1 MAVIGDA
8 YIVVRALTNGFKEQV
23 QRDLNG
29 VGGLGEKAGKE
40 IGDGYRKGVSRG
52 GKLNLFSPEWFRNA
66 ELARVQ
72 FRKLAIG
79 TNFLFPAV
87 TAVLGIIGALIGG
100 LVVLVAVLG
109 QAARSAIVLVS
120 AFLAV
125 AQAAVAVKLA
135 TQGVGDAFK
144 AGLKAQEQSIDN
156 SEAQAAAARRL
167 RDARLALKRLLEEE
181 KPEALAEAR
190 ERAVL
195 AEEAAA
201 DALLSTERAQRTYNE
216 SQRRTLRALENLNK
230 VREEAAEKIQQLR
243 FQLEGGAISEK
254 RARLEF
260 EKARDSLQRVQ
271 DLPPNSRARQE
282 AELAFAQADL
292 NLRKAIDRNKDLQ
305 KEEKAATK
313 AGVEG
318 SESVVSAKQDIVD
331 AQQSEADA
339 GIAAAKAIRDAAR
352 AQQKA
357 SEAAAD
363 AAAGGRV
370 ERDLNRRIAAAREE
384 VELSQKAAAKAASG
398 GLDEYRKAMERLS
411 PEARRFVEF
420 LLENTDAFQGLRAAA
435 GRELFPKLEV
445 ALTLIISRFEELE
458 PLVQE
463 TGRILGDLS
472 LKFAD
477 AFFEGEG
484 FERLK
489 RVFADNNV
497 LLEAL
502 GNTVINLA
510 EGLLILLDNARPL
523 VQAFGDWAESTSEAW
538 KNTQILKDQNGEL
551 TTSFE
556 RIQDRISRLA
566 GVFGVYKEA
575 FGVIGEVINQPGGAG
590 DLLLTYFE
598 EASARFLN
606 FVKTGQEDGSL
617 NEFFLGV
624 TENFTLILQVL
635 GKIGAGILAIGASE
649 GFGQFLTSLLDVTD
663 TFNELGLRLSE
674 PDGVVANLG
683 IFLEEFANF
692 TNLVTDTGNLNAFF
706 FAVNESLKTINF
718 ILGTE
723 IVQAIL
729 ALVGPIIGF
738 LLGIGFIKRA
748 FLFLGRVVGGV
759 FAIFFGGGAKASAI
773 FTTLGLKLIRF
784 GIVGK
789 GLVGIIGK
797 IFIFFLKFSGPIG
810 IVLSLL
816 LAFLPTIIENWSGIV
831 GFFSGLWTSIS
842 TGITTFF
849 AGVVKFFAD
858 GFEAI
863 KAFFAPFIEFFTESF
878 SGAFD
883 IIRGIVD
890 IFVAIFQIAFVLI
903 ATVVLAAWDI
913 IKRRF
918 KQLGDFLGGIVKLIV
933 DVIKARFQV
942 IKDFVL
948 GVWNGIKD
956 GFTSFFNAIK
966 PGLDKVSGFFRTVFD
981 NIATFLKAWVNGRI
995 GLFEGFINFFVDAL
1009 NKLIGGINSINID
1022 IPKELRGLFG
1032 GASTLGFNIA
1042 PIGRVTLPRLA
1053 DGGIVTATPGGVAAI
1068 IGEGG
1073 RSERIEPL
1081 DKDGLSKRDRAI
1093 IAQLSG
1099 SGGAT
1104 INVYPSA
1111 GMNERELAELVSRKL
1126 AFELRRGAA

>member
-29 VGGLGEKAGKE
+29 VGSVGEKAGKE
-40 IGDGYRKGVSRG
+40 VGDGYRRGVSKG
-52 GKLNLFSPEWFRNA
+52 GKLDLFSPGWFRNA
-66 ELARVQ
+66 ELARLQ

-79 TNFLFPAV
+79 TNFLVPAI
-87 TAVLGIIGALIGG
+87 TAIIGIIGALIGG
-100 LVVLVAVLG
+100 LVVLIAVLG

-125 AQAAVAVKLA
+125 AQAAIAVKLA

-181 KPEALAEAR
+181 KPEALAKAR

-216 SQRRTLRALENLNK
+216 SQRRTLRALEGLNK
-230 VREEAAEKIQQLR
+230 AREEAAEKIQQLR
-243 FQLEGGAISEK
+243 FELEGGAISEK

-292 NLRKAIDRNKDLQ
+292 NLRKAIDRNKDLK
-305 KEEKAATK
+305 KEEAAATK
-313 AGVEG
+313 AGVDG
-318 SESVVSAKQDIVD
+318 SESVVSAKQDIVE
-331 AQQSEADA
+331 AQRAEADA
-339 GIAAAKAIRDAAR
+339 GIAASKAIRDAAR
-352 AQQKA
+352 AQQAA

-363 AAAGGRV
+363 AQAGGRV
-370 ERDLNRRIAAAREE
+370 ERDLNRIIAAAREE
-384 VELSQKAAAKAASG
+384 VELSEKAAARAASG

-411 PEARRFVEF
+411 PEAQRFVEF
-420 LLENTDAFQGLRAAA
+420 LLENVDAFQGLRAAA
-435 GRELFPKLEV
+435 GRQLFPKLES
-445 ALTLIISRFEELE
+445 ALTQIISKFEALE
-458 PLVQE
+458 PLVEE

-472 LKFAD
+472 LKFAG
-477 AFFEGEG
+477 AFFAGEG

-489 RVFADNNV
+489 RVFADNNE

-538 KNTQILKDQNGEL
+538 KNTQIFKDKNGEL
-551 TTSFE
+551 ATSFE
-556 RIQDRISRLA
+556 RIQDRVSSLA
-566 GVFGVYKEA
+566 GIFGVYKEA
-575 FGVIGEVINQPGGAG
+575 FGIIGEVVNQPGGAG

-598 EASARFLN
+598 EAAARFLD

-617 NEFFLGV
+617 NEFFIGI
-624 TENFTLILQVL
+624 TENFTLILEVL
-635 GKIGAGILAIGASE
+635 GKIGAGILAIGATE
-649 GFGQFLTSLLDVTD
+649 GFGQFLTSLSAVTD
-663 TFNELGLRLSE
+663 TFNDLGLRLSE

-692 TNLVTDTGNLNAFF
+692 INLATETGNLNAFF

-729 ALVGPIIGF
+729 AVAGPIVGF
-738 LLGIGFIKRA
+738 LLGVGLIKRA
-748 FLFLGRVVGGV
+748 FQFLGRVVGGV
-759 FAIFFGGGAKASAI
+759 FAILLGGPVKASAF

-789 GLVGIIGK
+789 GFLGILGK

-810 IVLSLL
+810 IIISLL
-816 LAFLPTIIENWSGIV
+816 LAFLPTIIENWGGITAFFENIFSSIGTV
-831 GFFSGLWTSIS
+831 FTNFFNGVVQFFS
-842 TGITTFF
+842 
-849 AGVVKFFAD
+849 D
-858 GFEAI
+858 GFAAI
-863 KAFFAPFIEFFTESF
+863 QGFLAPFIDFFTEAF

-918 KQLGDFLGGIVKLIV
+918 KELGDFLGGIVKLIV
-933 DVIKARFQV
+933 DVIKARFQI

-948 GVWNGIKD
+948 GIWNSIKN
-956 GFTSFFNAIK
+956 GFKSFFDSIK
-966 PGLDKVSGFFRTVFD
+966 PGLDKVKGFFSTVFD

-1009 NKLIGGINSINID
+1009 NKLIGGINSVNIE
-1022 IPKELRGLFG
+1022 IPEELRGLFG
-1032 GASTLGFNIA
+1032 GASTLGFNIR
-1042 PIGRVTLPRLA
+1042 PIGKISLPRLA

-1111 GMNERELAELVSRKL
+1111 GMNERELAELVSRRL